1 MILHVSREN
10 VKTIWCNQHDM
21 ICSSVHILLNFSNC
35 HYFSTYQIKRFRLLI
50 KQNYL
55 VLKFETLS
63 RNKRSWKLLV
73 LLLIIRVFSSYCSAK
88 TTICT
93 HTINN
98 LLGCG
103 CLQQKPSD
111 GECRHCSSQ
120 LIEQVAERQQQPNL
134 ACVRPRMI
142 SNPEAN

>member
-1 MILHVSREN
+1 MYQEN

-21 ICSSVHILLNFSNC
+21 ICSSVHILLNFSN
-35 HYFSTYQIKRFRLLI
+35 
-50 KQNYL
+50 
-55 VLKFETLS
+55 LKKKSSPLFFYISNKKVQAVDKTKLSCFEMTLS